1 MANFNIKVCHNFY
14 ITIGILQC
22 HLPRKKYKIIYTV
35 ASKIKQ
41 IVLVVYIYSSQHDS
55 YRTSLNSLSA
65 WNHIGRLFHPQVWD
79 IYRVQNWRILTNRRP
94 LDVQFV
100 NDYFTLGGGPGTT
113 EMFLLF
119 SDKFGVVARKRIEN
133 KNCKTAELFKPSV
146 LAELI
151 LPNIL

>member
-1 MANFNIKVCHNFY
+1 
-14 ITIGILQC
+14 
-22 HLPRKKYKIIYTV
+22 
-35 ASKIKQ
+35 
-41 IVLVVYIYSSQHDS
+41 
-55 YRTSLNSLSA
+55 
-65 WNHIGRLFHPQVWD
+65 
-79 IYRVQNWRILTNRRP
+79 
-94 LDVQFV
+94 VQFV